1 MSKENWGVLALAD
14 MVGINYMPDKK
25 AYEGWG
31 STWSSKGKG
40 VAGLSTY
47 PFSAMRALQTFQST
61 YNGYQ
66 QQGWY
71 GAAKGLGIEFLTS
84 GIMANSLARGAY
96 GAGASALARSAG
108 VEIIGGQLGMM
119 ATGGP
124 WGYLGG
130 VAVADS
136 LVTGGIAASGVAVGL
151 PLLAAA
157 GTAYFAGK
165 GSYALMKNGYNYRQR
180 MQTKIDTAGSTAAFM
195 NKNAFSMRSR
205 AVEII
210 RNNHLNARSAL
221 GQEASMIHFNSYRKV
236 MNNRLF

>member
-1 MSKENWGVLALAD
+1 MSRENWGVVAVAD
-14 MVGINYMPDKK
+14 MAGINYMPELK

-31 STWSSKGKG
+31 KTWSNTAIGTASKWTF
-40 VAGLSTY
+40 ATSI
-47 PFSAMRALQTFQST
+47 FRAAQTVQST

-66 QQGWY
+66 QGGWW
-71 GAAKGLGIEFLTS
+71 GAAKGLGIEFATS

-96 GAGASALARSAG
+96 GAGASAMARSIG
-108 VEIIGGQLGMM
+108 VEVIGGQLGMA

-130 VAVADS
+130 VAIADS
-136 LVTGGIAASGVAVGL
+136 LVTGGVAATGAAVGL

-205 AVEII
+205 AIEII

-236 MNNRLF
+236 INNHLF